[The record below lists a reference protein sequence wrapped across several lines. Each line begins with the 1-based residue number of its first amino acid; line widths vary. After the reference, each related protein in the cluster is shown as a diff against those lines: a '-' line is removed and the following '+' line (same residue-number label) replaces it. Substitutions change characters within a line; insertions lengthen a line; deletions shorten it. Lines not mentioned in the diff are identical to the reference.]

1 MLEKAIVDQLKS
13 VFSKLEK
20 QVELRY
26 AHTDHPKNEELIEL
40 LYDVSETSP
49 KILVKKG
56 KLKKEIPFVEIIYEG
71 KENGIQ
77 FSGIPSGHEFTSL
90 ILAILNSDKKGKLPD
105 EMILERIQNIKGP
118 LHVKTY
124 ISLSC
129 ENCPEVVQALNIITI
144 FNPAISHE
152 MIDGSFLPKEIEEL
166 GIQGVPSV
174 ISEGKLLSSGKTTL
188 IKLIERL
195 EDKFGKNEAS
205 KKKNTSLGHYD
216 VTIIGGGPAGA
227 SASIYSARKGLKTLI
242 ISENLGGQLKDT
254 KGIENFTS
262 IPYTEGPQLTGQL
275 INHIN
280 KYEIKVLENRRIVD
294 IENSK
299 SKKLILDSGEYV
311 HSKSIIVATGAKWRE
326 LNVPGEKE
334 YKGQG
339 VAYCPHCDGPYYKN
353 KKIAIVGGGNS
364 GVEAALDLAE
374 IVDHITLIEFMPDL
388 KADEVLIEKLL
399 SLNNLT
405 ILKNAQVTEVL
416 GDNNKVIA
424 IQYKDRETESINQVE
439 LDGIFVQ
446 IGLSPNSQFIRSIV
460 ETNNFG
466 EIVID
471 DKCRTNIE
479 GIYAAGDVTNVPYK
493 QIIISMG
500 EGAKA
505 ALTAFTDQKI
515 TNKL

>member
-1 MLEKAIVDQLKS
+1 M
-13 VFSKLEK
+13 
-20 QVELRY
+20 
-26 AHTDHPKNEELIEL
+26 
-40 LYDVSETSP
+40 
-49 KILVKKG
+49 
-56 KLKKEIPFVEIIYEG
+56 
-71 KENGIQ
+71 
-77 FSGIPSGHEFTSL
+77 
-90 ILAILNSDKKGKLPD
+90 
-105 EMILERIQNIKGP
+105 
-118 LHVKTY
+118 
-124 ISLSC
+124 
-129 ENCPEVVQALNIITI
+129 
-144 FNPAISHE
+144 
-152 MIDGSFLPKEIEEL
+152 
-166 GIQGVPSV
+166 
-174 ISEGKLLSSGKTTL
+174 
-188 IKLIERL
+188 
-195 EDKFGKNEAS
+195 
-205 KKKNTSLGHYD
+205 
-216 VTIIGGGPAGA
+216 
-227 SASIYSARKGLKTLI
+227 
-242 ISENLGGQLKDT
+242 
-254 KGIENFTS
+254 
-262 IPYTEGPQLTGQL
+262 

-280 KYEIKVLENRRIVD
+280 KYEIKVLENRRIVNID
-294 IENSK
+294 NSK
-299 SKKLILDSGEYV
+299 NKKLILDSGEYV

-334 YKGQG
+334 YIGQG

-399 SLNNLT
+399 SLDNLN

-424 IQYKDRETESINQVE
+424 IQYKDRETESINKVE

-446 IGLSPNSQFIRSIV
+446 IGLSPNSQFIKNIV

-466 EIVID
+466 EIIID
-471 DKCRTNIE
+471 DKCRTNVE

-515 TNKL
+515 TNKI